1 MCSRLLKTTVLA
13 AVAGAM
19 SLKMP
24 QVIVRVKIKC
34 RLSLKCWVLG
44 REDWIRRGSGRLYLE
59 CVECRRETRGWAP
72 AISHVSLRSP
82 HQTMSTLAS
91 HAA

>member
-44 REDWIRRGSGRLYLE
+44 REDWIRRGPGRLYLE
-59 CVECRRETRGWAP
+59 CVECGRETRGWTP
-72 AISHVSLRSP
+72 ATSRASPRSP
-82 HQTMSTLAS
+82 HQTMATLAS